1 MTNGMQNHV
10 LFFTSRK
17 ACAKKRMNMMAAA
30 MAPPAKVGVYGQRT
44 YSGTDESS
52 VDDIVD

>member
-1 MTNGMQNHV
+1 
-10 LFFTSRK
+10 
-17 ACAKKRMNMMAAA
+17 MMAAA